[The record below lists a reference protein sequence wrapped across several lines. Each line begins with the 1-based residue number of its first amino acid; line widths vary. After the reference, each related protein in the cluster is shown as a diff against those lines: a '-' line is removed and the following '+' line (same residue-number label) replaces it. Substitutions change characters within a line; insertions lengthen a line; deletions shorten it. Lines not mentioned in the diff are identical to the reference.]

1 MRSSPDLYANGTTG
15 GAARRRPGP
24 YFAASLSRGS
34 LKLVLGGLLLLAF
47 LHVAGSARDGS
58 GNTAKKGQ
66 ASSRLQAAGDA
77 EGSWEDGALESNELD
92 QRVKVFRAEGAAAG
106 QQGPM
111 GQSQQGDMIKDAK
124 NSAQCKSDDGQDFD
138 LLIHDEDRDGR

>member
-1 MRSSPDLYANGTTG
+1 MRSSPILFADEATV

-24 YFAASLSRGS
+24 YCAAFISRGS
-34 LKLVLGGLLLLAF
+34 LKLVLGGLLLLAC

-66 ASSRLQAAGDA
+66 ASSRLQAAGDE
-77 EGSWEDGALESNELD
+77 EGSWEDGAMESNVMD
-92 QRVKVFRAEGAAAG
+92 QRVFQAEGAAAG
-106 QQGPM
+106 QQGPV
-111 GQSQQGDMIKDAK
+111 GLSQQGDRLKDAK
-124 NSAQCKSDDGQDFD
+124 NSGHCKSDDGQDFD